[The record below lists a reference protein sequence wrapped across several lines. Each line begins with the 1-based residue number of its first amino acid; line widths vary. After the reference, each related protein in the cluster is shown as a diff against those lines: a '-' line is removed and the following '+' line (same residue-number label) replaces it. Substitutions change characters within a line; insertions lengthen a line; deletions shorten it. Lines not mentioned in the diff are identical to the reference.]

1 MQCHIEKLACDVA
14 FRNFKTFIDNLLKS
28 KHKIFCSDQAMVYKE
43 NGSNSKEVA
52 MKKYLRSII
61 SLTVTVTMYF
71 ILHMFQGSMV
81 TKIF

>member
-1 MQCHIEKLACDVA
+1 
-14 FRNFKTFIDNLLKS
+14 
-28 KHKIFCSDQAMVYKE
+28 MVYKE

-71 ILHMFQGSMV
+71 MLHMFQGSMV